1 MSTKYERE
9 LVGILR
15 GDPKV
20 VRKASRTMKF
30 PEKEKFNKILK
41 DPFLVLRAAGS
52 LGVDLAALRGDIS
65 FPIEV
70 KSSIK
75 SKLYLN
81 SDQLKKQAERMI
93 DVCGRTGVIP
103 LYAFRY
109 KNVRGDSWR
118 MFTLPIDGLVGRNR
132 ILYETIPTVTVTS
145 SGNYVLEWE
154 NGMPLSVLIDYLDYR
169 GKGKLA

>member
-15 GDPKV
+15 GDRKV
-20 VRKASRTMKF
+20 VRKASKTMSF
-30 PEKEKFNKILK
+30 IEKGKFNKILD

-75 SKLYLN
+75 NKIYLN
-81 SDQLKKQAERMI
+81 SDQLKKQAERMV
-93 DVCGRTGVIP
+93 DVCRRTGIIP
-103 LYAFRY
+103 LYAYRY

-132 ILYETIPTVTVTS
+132 ILYETIPTATMTS
-145 SGNYVLEWE
+145 VGNYVLEWE
-154 NGMPLSVLIDYLDYR
+154 KGMPLYALIDYLDYR
-169 GKGKLA
+169 GKGKQA

>member
-20 VRKASRTMKF
+20 VRKASRSMDLITKG
-30 PEKEKFNKILK
+30 KFNKILN

-75 SKLYLN
+75 KKVYLN
-81 SDQLKKQAERMI
+81 SDQLKKQAEKMI
-93 DVCGRTGVIP
+93 DVCRRTGVIP
-103 LYAFRY
+103 LYAYRY

-118 MFTLPIDGLVGRNR
+118 MFTLPIEGLVARNR
-132 ILYETIPTVTVTS
+132 ILYGTIPTVTVS
-145 SGNYVLEWE
+145 SGGNYVLEWE
-154 NGMPLSVLIDYLDYR
+154 KGMPLSALIDYLDYR
-169 GKGKLA
+169 GKGKQA